1 MNPAPNG
8 GASSTPEK
16 EIDKVSNYIKQTK
29 DGSNYNYEVRA
40 PIRKA
45 KKNDSIEDMLKAPVM
60 NVENRFKS
68 TSILSKLDGKGKTY
82 SDIEGV
88 TVLMITEVQGDVM
101 TDEVIVRGEM
111 SNFYIVEIDGVK
123 YSVLKSCATFV
134 KFED

>member
-1 MNPAPNG
+1 MNPAPIRRG
-8 GASSTPEK
+8 KFYPRK
-16 EIDKVSNYIKQTK
+16 RIDKLSNYIKQTK

-45 KKNDSIEDMLKAPVM
+45 KKTDSIEDMLKAPIM

-101 TDEVIVRGEM
+101 SDEVIVRGEM

>member
-1 MNPAPNG
+1 
-8 GASSTPEK
+8 
-16 EIDKVSNYIKQTK
+16 
-29 DGSNYNYEVRA
+29 
-40 PIRKA
+40 
-45 KKNDSIEDMLKAPVM
+45 MLKAPVM